1 MSFETK
7 NLKITGRLE
16 MLSKDMAVHLA
27 AEPNPIVPLA
37 RKLKQFLGVETDEVS
52 IDKTLRRSVFIKL

>member
-1 MSFETK
+1 
-7 NLKITGRLE
+7 
-16 MLSKDMAVHLA
+16 MLSKDMSVHLA

-52 IDKTLRRSVFIKL
+52 IYKTLREVRFHKTLTAGSLSQAC

>member
-1 MSFETK
+1 
-7 NLKITGRLE
+7 
-16 MLSKDMAVHLA
+16 MLSKDMSVHLA

>member
-1 MSFETK
+1 MSIETK
-7 NLKITGRLE
+7 KFDNNRK

>member
-1 MSFETK
+1 MV
-7 NLKITGRLE
+7 
-16 MLSKDMAVHLA
+16 VHLA